1 MEGNDRQGSVGG
13 GKEPDDY
20 RRQVEDGKYGPS
32 VISGRGAANILENA
46 ESMILNDVVCKT

>member
-32 VISGRGAANILENA
+32 VISGRGAANVLENG
-46 ESMILNDVVCKT
+46 ESMILNDAVCKT